1 MGIPE
6 KIKRIKDEISR
17 TQVNKAT
24 EHHLGLLKAKLANLQ
39 RELEKANTRG
49 GASSLGYDIKRSG
62 DATVVL
68 IGLPSVGKSTLL
80 NKLTNANSKVG
91 TYEFTTR
98 TVVPGIMEYND
109 AKIQILDLPGII
121 KDASSGKGLGRRVLS
136 VARNADLIL
145 FIVDVSQPDAIE
157 VLRKELR
164 NMGIR
169 PDEHPPN
176 ITIEKTTTGGVT
188 IHRAVK
194 ITKVDELLT
203 KEILNIQGIHNAR
216 VIFREDVTVDQLI
229 DIILG
234 TRVYPQSLIA
244 LNKVDLVNE
253 NILKDYKKRIRG
265 DFIPVSA
272 DMSLNLE
279 ALKQA
284 IYEKLGFIKV
294 FMRPRGGKIDYDEPM
309 LVKKSASV
317 LDVCNKVHR
326 DLKNEFRYAQIWG
339 KSVKFGGQ
347 KVGLEHRLWD
357 EDVLTFISTS
367 KKLVKTAS

>member
-24 EHHLGLLKAKLANLQ
+24 EHHLGLLKARLANLQ
-39 RELEKANTRG
+39 RELEVASTRG
-49 GASSLGYDIKRSG
+49 GASSLGYDVKRSG

-91 TYEFTTR
+91 TYQFTTR
-98 TVVPGIMEYND
+98 TVVPGIMEYNG
-109 AKIQILDLPGII
+109 ARIQILDLPGII

-145 FIVDVSQPDAIE
+145 FIVDLLQPKAME
-157 VLRKELR
+157 VLRTELR
-164 NMGIR
+164 NIGIR

-176 ITIEKTTTGGVT
+176 ITIEKATTGGIM
-188 IHRAVK
+188 IHRLVELTK
-194 ITKVDELLT
+194 IDEQLT
-203 KEILNIQGIHNAR
+203 KEILNIQGMHNAR

-229 DIILG
+229 DITLG

-253 NILKDYKKRIRG
+253 NILKDYQKRISD

-272 DMSLNLE
+272 ETGLNLE
-279 ALKQA
+279 ALKKA

-294 FMRPRGGKIDYDEPM
+294 FMRPRGGEIDYDEPM
-309 LVKKSASV
+309 LVRQSASV

-326 DLKNEFRYAQIWG
+326 NLKNEFRYAQVWG

-357 EDVLTFISTS
+357 EDVLTFVSVS
-367 KKLVKTAS
+367 KK